1 MGAKKNK
8 IQPTEFLI
16 NTVLELRKYKA
27 EKQQLEERQKRY
39 AEYMEYRNAQTGG
52 AIEQLLDPIPYNI
65 PAPKV
70 ETGRELPEQKVQEE
84 QKATVNYAEEEDTL
98 EAEETE
104 DANSALGNELM
115 KSMFF

>member
-1 MGAKKNK
+1 M
-8 IQPTEFLI
+8 
-16 NTVLELRKYKA
+16 
-27 EKQQLEERQKRY
+27 
-39 AEYMEYRNAQTGG
+39 
-52 AIEQLLDPIPYNI
+52 DPIPYNI